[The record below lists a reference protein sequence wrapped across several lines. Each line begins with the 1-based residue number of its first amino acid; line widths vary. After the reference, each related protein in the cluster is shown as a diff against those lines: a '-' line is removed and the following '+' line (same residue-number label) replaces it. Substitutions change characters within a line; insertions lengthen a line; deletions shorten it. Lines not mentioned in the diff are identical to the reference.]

1 MSLTEY
7 KDELQKEG
15 LLSGCIHEENFSR
28 EIAFVTY
35 DSRQVIPGTLF
46 VCKGAAFKAEYLKS
60 AINDGAVAY
69 ISEREYDE
77 GMDVPAIIVSDIRK
91 AMPVLGDLFYDY
103 PQRKLKITA
112 FGGTKG
118 KSTSTYYM
126 KYVIDEFLASQG
138 RPESAVLSSIDNYD
152 GVIREESHITTAE
165 SLELHMHFNNAVSS
179 GIDFL
184 EMEVSSQALKYDR
197 VLGVRFDVGVFMN
210 ISEDHISPNEH
221 ADFED
226 YLSSKMKMFALT
238 DTAVINL
245 DTDCLDRVLKESEAA
260 REIVTFSCKNPG
272 ADFYAHDIRKE
283 CDSIFFKVSGKL
295 PAQECKSP
303 NMACGCGNAE
313 TNADRTGSE
322 NEVWND
328 EEFELTMPG
337 LFNVENALGVIAAAS
352 VYGIPIECI
361 KNGLRKAKSPG
372 RMEHYKSADGLI
384 NAFVD
389 YAHNKLSFE
398 ALYSSAKKEYPGSR
412 IVGIFGCPGGKAYQ
426 RRYELPQTAAKYA
439 DKLYICAEDPG
450 PDPAEEI
457 SAEVAKYAAEA
468 GIDYE
473 EIEDRGACIHKAIME
488 VRKPTVLL
496 ITGKGE
502 ETRQKYGTVYAP
514 CRSDADY
521 TMEFIKEYDES
532 PHHAR

>member
-1 MSLTEY
+1 MAQVLTLKQY
-7 KDELQKEG
+7 KDALDVAG
-15 LLSGCIHEENFSR
+15 LLTACINESEFGTKIS
-28 EIAFVTY
+28 FVTY
-35 DSRQVIPGTLF
+35 DSREVTGGTLF
-46 VCKGAAFKAEYLKS
+46 VCKGAAFKPEYLKS
-60 AINDGAVAY
+60 SIAGGACAY
-69 ISEREYDE
+69 ISETEYEEGREI
-77 GMDVPAIIVSDIRK
+77 PAIIVSDIRK

-103 PQRKLKITA
+103 PQNKLNLTG

-126 KYVIDEFLASQG
+126 KYVVDEYLESIG
-138 RPESAVLSSIDNYD
+138 KPESGVLSSIDNYD
-152 GVIREESHITTAE
+152 GVNRVEAHNTTEE
-165 SLELHMHFNNAVSS
+165 SLELHRHFYNAVSS
-179 GIDFL
+179 NIEYM
-184 EMEVSSQALKYDR
+184 EMEVSSQGLKYDR
-197 VLGVRFDVGVFMN
+197 VLGIRYKVVVFLN

-226 YLSSKMKMFALT
+226 YLSSKMKMFALAEH
-238 DTAVINL
+238 AVVCI
-245 DTDCLDRVLKESEAA
+245 DTDCVERVLKEAQAA
-260 REIVTFSCKNPG
+260 GDVTTVSCKDPE
-272 ADFYAHDIRKE
+272 ADYYAHDIRK
-283 CDSIFFKVSGKL
+283 DGSSIFFTVTKKKA
-295 PAQECKSP
+295 PAYE
-303 NMACGCGNAE
+303 
-313 TNADRTGSE
+313 
-322 NEVWND
+322 

-337 LFNVENALGVIAAAS
+337 LFNVENALGVIAAAGI
-352 VYGIPIECI
+352 YGIPLECI
-361 KNGLRKAKSPG
+361 KGGLRKAKSPG
-372 RMEHYKSADGLI
+372 RMELFKSNDGLVY
-384 NAFVD
+384 AFVD

-398 ALYSSAKKEYPGSR
+398 ALYSSVKKEFPGYR

-457 SAEVAKYAAEA
+457 SAEIAGYASEA

-473 EIEDRGACIHKAIME
+473 EIEDRGAAIHKAIME

-521 TMEFIKEYDES
+521 TVEFIKEYNDS
-532 PHHAR
+532 PHHAVKRS

>member
-1 MSLTEY
+1 MSKIMSLTEY
-7 KDELQKEG
+7 KDILQQKG
-15 LLSGCIHEENFSR
+15 LLTGCVHEEDFSK
-28 EIAFVTY
+28 EISFITY
-35 DSRQVIPGTLF
+35 DSRQVKPGTLF
-46 VCKGAAFKAEYLKS
+46 VCKGAAFKEEYLKN
-60 AINDGAVAY
+60 AIGDGAVAY

-77 GMDVPAIIVSDIRK
+77 GRNVPAIIVSDIRK

-103 PQRKLKITA
+103 PQSKLKITA

-126 KYVIDEFLASQG
+126 KYVVDEYLATQG
-138 RPESAVLSSIDNYD
+138 KTESAVLSSIDNYD

-165 SLELHMHFNNAVSS
+165 SLELHMHFDNAVSS
-179 GIDFL
+179 GIEFL

-197 VLGVRFDVGVFMN
+197 VLGVEFDVGVFMN

-238 DTAVINL
+238 DTAVVNL
-245 DTDCLDRVLKESEAA
+245 DTDCLDRVLKESEAS
-260 REIVTFSCKNPG
+260 EKVITFSCKNPG
-272 ADFYAHDIRKE
+272 ADYYAHDIRKE
-283 CDSIFFKVSGKL
+283 GDSIFFRVSGC
-295 PAQECKSP
+295 ESW
-303 NMACGCGNAE
+303 
-313 TNADRTGSE
+313 T
-322 NEVWND
+322 D

-337 LFNVENALGVIAAAS
+337 LFNVENALGVIAAAT
-352 VYGIPIECI
+352 VYGIPLEYIR
-361 KNGLRKAKSPG
+361 NGLRKAKSPG
-372 RMEHYKSADGLI
+372 RMEHYRSADGLI

-412 IVGIFGCPGGKAYQ
+412 IVGVFGCPGGKAYQ

-532 PHHAR
+532 PHHARK

>member
-1 MSLTEY
+1 MSRLLSLNDYRE
-7 KDELQKEG
+7 ELQKTG
-15 LLSGCIHEENFSR
+15 LVTGCVREEEFSK
-28 EIAFVTY
+28 EITFVTY
-35 DSRQVIPGTLF
+35 DSRQVKPGTLF
-46 VCKGAAFKAEYLKS
+46 VCKGAAFKAEYLKG
-60 AINDGAVAY
+60 AIESGAVSY
-69 ISEREYDE
+69 ISEKEYPE
-77 GMDVPAIIVSDIRK
+77 GEGVPAIIVSDIRK
-91 AMPVLGDLFYDY
+91 AMPVLGDLFYDH
-103 PQRKLKITA
+103 PQDKLKITA

-126 KYVIDEFLASQG
+126 KYVVDEFLSSQG
-138 RPESAVLSSIDNYD
+138 KPESAVLSSIDNYD

-165 SLELHMHFNNAVSS
+165 SLELHMHFDNAVSS
-179 GIDFL
+179 GIEFL

-197 VLGVRFDVGVFMN
+197 VLGMRFDVGVFMN

-238 DTAVINL
+238 DTAVVNL
-245 DTDCLDRVLKESEAA
+245 DSDCIDRVLRESEAA
-260 REIVTFSCKNPG
+260 GRVITFSRNNKD
-272 ADFYAHDIRKE
+272 ADFYAYDVRKE
-283 CDSIFFKVSGKL
+283 GDSIFFRVASRGDAWKD
-295 PAQECKSP
+295 A
-303 NMACGCGNAE
+303 
-313 TNADRTGSE
+313 
-322 NEVWND
+322 
-328 EEFELTMPG
+328 EFELTMPG
-337 LFNVENALGVIAAAS
+337 LFNVENALGVIAAS
-352 VYGIPIECI
+352 TVYGIPLDCI
-361 KNGLRKAKSPG
+361 RSGLRKAKSPG
-372 RMEHYKSADGLI
+372 RMEHFKSADGLI

-398 ALYSSAKKEYPGSR
+398 ALYASAKKEYPGSR

-457 SAEVAKYAAEA
+457 SAEVARYAAEA
-468 GIDYE
+468 GIEYE
-473 EIEDRGACIHKAIME
+473 EIEDRGAAIHKAIME

-521 TMEFIKEYDES
+521 TVEFIKEYDDS
-532 PHHAR
+532 PHHAVNR

>member
-1 MSLTEY
+1 MNLEKY
-7 KDELQKEG
+7 RDALQEAG
-15 LLSGCIHEENFSR
+15 LLVKCNLEEEFGVRIES
-28 EIAFVTY
+28 VTY
-35 DSRQVIPGTLF
+35 DSRQVRQGTLF
-46 VCKGAAFKAEYLKS
+46 VCKGAAFKSEYLKS
-60 AINDGAVAY
+60 AISDGAVAY
-69 ISEREYDE
+69 VSESEYPE
-77 GMDVPAIIVSDIRK
+77 GNGIPAMIVTDIRK
-91 AMPVLGDLFYDY
+91 AMPMLGDLFYDY
-103 PQRKLKITA
+103 PQNKINITA

-126 KYVIDEFLASQG
+126 KYVVDEYLKG
-138 RPESAVLSSIDNYD
+138 MGKPESAVLSSIDNYD

-165 SLELHMHFNNAVSS
+165 SLELHMHLDNAVSS
-179 GIDFL
+179 GIDYL

-197 VLGVRFDVGVFMN
+197 VLGMRFGVGVFMN

-226 YLSSKMKMFALT
+226 YLASKMKMFALC
-238 DTAVINL
+238 DTAVVNL
-245 DTDCLDRVLKESEAA
+245 DSDCIDRVLDEAGA
-260 REIVTFSCKNPG
+260 AGRIVTFSCKDG
-272 ADFYAHDIRKE
+272 SADYHATDIRKE
-283 CDSIFFKVSGKL
+283 GDSIFFKVRANGEDSF
-295 PAQECKSP
+295 
-303 NMACGCGNAE
+303 
-313 TNADRTGSE
+313 
-322 NEVWND
+322 
-328 EEFELTMPG
+328 EEDFELTMPG
-337 LFNVENALGVIAAAS
+337 LFNVENALGVIAAARA
-352 VYGIPIECI
+352 YKIPVSDI
-361 KNGLRKAKSPG
+361 KEGLRKAKSPG
-372 RMEHYKSADGLI
+372 RMEHFKSRDGLI

-457 SAEVAKYAAEA
+457 SKEVASYAREA
-468 GIDYE
+468 GIEYE
-473 EIEDRGACIHKAIME
+473 EIEDRGAAIHKSIME

-521 TMEFIKEYDES
+521 VKEYMKEYDDS
-532 PHHAR
+532 PHHARA

>member
-1 MSLTEY
+1 MNRLMSLTEY

-15 LLSGCIHEENFSR
+15 LLSGCVHEENFSR

-152 GVIREESHITTAE
+152 GIIREESHITTAE

-226 YLSSKMKMFALT
+226 YFSSKMKMFALT

-245 DTDCLDRVLKESEAA
+245 DTDCLDRVLKESEASGKV
-260 REIVTFSCKNPG
+260 VTFSCKNPG
-272 ADFYAHDIRKE
+272 ADFHAHDIRKE
-283 CDSIFFKVSGKL
+283 GDSIFFTVTHKAS
-295 PAQECKSP
+295 E
-303 NMACGCGNAE
+303 
-313 TNADRTGSE
+313 GSE
-322 NEVWND
+322 KSSLKTGIALEKRDEEFV

-361 KNGLRKAKSPG
+361 KTGLRKAKSPG

-532 PHHAR
+532 PHHARK

>member
-1 MSLTEY
+1 MSKIMSLTEY
-7 KDELQKEG
+7 KDILQQKG
-15 LLSGCIHEENFSR
+15 LLTGCVHEEDFSK
-28 EIAFVTY
+28 EISFITY
-35 DSRQVIPGTLF
+35 DSRQVKPGTLF
-46 VCKGAAFKAEYLKS
+46 VCKGAAFKEEYLKN
-60 AINDGAVAY
+60 AIGDGAVAY

-77 GMDVPAIIVSDIRK
+77 GRNVPAIIVSDIRK

-103 PQRKLKITA
+103 PQSKLKITA

-126 KYVIDEFLASQG
+126 KYVVDEYLAAQG
-138 RPESAVLSSIDNYD
+138 KTESAVLSSIDNYD

-165 SLELHMHFNNAVSS
+165 SLELHMHFDNAVSS
-179 GIDFL
+179 GIEFL

-197 VLGVRFDVGVFMN
+197 VLGVGFDVGVFMN

-238 DTAVINL
+238 DTAVVNL
-245 DTDCLDRVLKESEAA
+245 DTDCLDRVLKESEAS
-260 REIVTFSCKNPG
+260 EKVITFSCKNPG
-272 ADFYAHDIRKE
+272 ADYYAHDIRKE
-283 CDSIFFKVSGKL
+283 GDSIFFRVSGC
-295 PAQECKSP
+295 ESW
-303 NMACGCGNAE
+303 
-313 TNADRTGSE
+313 T
-322 NEVWND
+322 D

-337 LFNVENALGVIAAAS
+337 LFNVENALGVIAAAT
-352 VYGIPIECI
+352 VYGIPLECI
-361 KNGLRKAKSPG
+361 RNGLRKAKSPG
-372 RMEHYKSADGLI
+372 RMEHYRSADGLI

-398 ALYSSAKKEYPGSR
+398 ALYSSVKKEYPGSR
-412 IVGIFGCPGGKAYQ
+412 IVGVFGCPGGKAYQ

-532 PHHAR
+532 PHHARR

>member
-1 MSLTEY
+1 MSKIMSLTEY
-7 KDELQKEG
+7 KDILQQKG
-15 LLSGCIHEENFSR
+15 LLTGCVHEEDFSK
-28 EIAFVTY
+28 EISFITY
-35 DSRQVIPGTLF
+35 DSRQVKPGTLF
-46 VCKGAAFKAEYLKS
+46 VCKGAAFKEEYLKN
-60 AINDGAVAY
+60 AIGDGAVAY

-77 GMDVPAIIVSDIRK
+77 GRNVPAIIVSDIRK

-103 PQRKLKITA
+103 PQSKLKITA

-126 KYVIDEFLASQG
+126 KYVVDEYLAAQG
-138 RPESAVLSSIDNYD
+138 KTESAVLSSIDNYD

-165 SLELHMHFNNAVSS
+165 SLELHMHFDNAVSS
-179 GIDFL
+179 GIEFL

-197 VLGVRFDVGVFMN
+197 VLGVGFDVGVFMN

-238 DTAVINL
+238 DTAVVNL
-245 DTDCLDRVLKESEAA
+245 DTDCLDRVLKESEAS
-260 REIVTFSCKNPG
+260 EKVITFSCKNPG
-272 ADFYAHDIRKE
+272 ADYYAHDIRKE
-283 CDSIFFKVSGKL
+283 GDSIFFRVSGC
-295 PAQECKSP
+295 ESW
-303 NMACGCGNAE
+303 
-313 TNADRTGSE
+313 T
-322 NEVWND
+322 D

-337 LFNVENALGVIAAAS
+337 LFNVENALGVIAAAT
-352 VYGIPIECI
+352 VYGIPLECI
-361 KNGLRKAKSPG
+361 RNGLRKAKSPG
-372 RMEHYKSADGLI
+372 RMEHYRSADGLI

-412 IVGIFGCPGGKAYQ
+412 IVGVFGCPGGKAYQ

-532 PHHAR
+532 PHHARK

>member
-1 MSLTEY
+1 MSKIMSLTEY
-7 KDELQKEG
+7 KDILQQKG
-15 LLSGCIHEENFSR
+15 LLTGCVHEEDFSK
-28 EIAFVTY
+28 EISFITY
-35 DSRQVIPGTLF
+35 DSRQVKPGTLF
-46 VCKGAAFKAEYLKS
+46 VCKGAAFKEEYLKN
-60 AINDGAVAY
+60 AIGDGAVAY

-77 GMDVPAIIVSDIRK
+77 GRNVPAIIVSDIRK

-103 PQRKLKITA
+103 PQSKLKITA

-126 KYVIDEFLASQG
+126 KYVVDEYLAAQG
-138 RPESAVLSSIDNYD
+138 KTESAVLSSIDNYD

-165 SLELHMHFNNAVSS
+165 SLELHMHFDNAVSS
-179 GIDFL
+179 GIEFL

-197 VLGVRFDVGVFMN
+197 VLGVGFDVGVFMN

-238 DTAVINL
+238 DTAVVNL
-245 DTDCLDRVLKESEAA
+245 DTDCLDRVLKESEAS
-260 REIVTFSCKNPG
+260 EKVITFSCKNPG
-272 ADFYAHDIRKE
+272 ADYYAHDIRKE
-283 CDSIFFKVSGKL
+283 GDSIFFRVSGC
-295 PAQECKSP
+295 ESW
-303 NMACGCGNAE
+303 
-313 TNADRTGSE
+313 T
-322 NEVWND
+322 D

-337 LFNVENALGVIAAAS
+337 LFNVENALGVIAAAT
-352 VYGIPIECI
+352 VYGIPLECI
-361 KNGLRKAKSPG
+361 RNGLRKAKSPG
-372 RMEHYKSADGLI
+372 RMEHYRSADGLI

-412 IVGIFGCPGGKAYQ
+412 IVGVFGCPGGKAYQ

-532 PHHAR
+532 PHHARR

>member
-1 MSLTEY
+1 MSKVMLLKEY
-7 KDELQKEG
+7 KEELQKAG
-15 LLSGCIHEENFSR
+15 LLTGCVREDGFST
-28 EIAFVTY
+28 EILFVTY
-35 DSRQVIPGTLF
+35 DSRRVKPGTLF
-46 VCKGAAFKAEYLKS
+46 VCKGAAFKAEYLKG
-60 AINDGAVAY
+60 AIESGAVAY
-69 ISEREYDE
+69 IAEKEFPE
-77 GMDVPAIIVSDIRK
+77 GEGIPAMIVSDIRK
-91 AMPVLGDLFYDY
+91 AMPVLGDLYYDH
-103 PQRKLKITA
+103 PQDKLKITA

-126 KYVIDEFLASQG
+126 KYVVDEYLSSLGKA
-138 RPESAVLSSIDNYD
+138 ESAVLSSIDNYD

-165 SLELHMHFNNAVSS
+165 SLELHMHFDNAVSS
-179 GIDFL
+179 GIEFL

-197 VLGVRFDVGVFMN
+197 VLGMRFDVGVFMN

-238 DTAVINL
+238 DTAVVNL
-245 DTDCLDRVLKESEAA
+245 DSDCIDRVMREAEAA
-260 REIVTFSCKNPG
+260 GRVLTFSRENKA
-272 ADFYAHDIRKE
+272 ADFYAYDVRKE
-283 CDSIFFKVSGKL
+283 GDSIFFRVSRNTS
-295 PAQECKSP
+295 SP
-303 NMACGCGNAE
+303 G
-313 TNADRTGSE
+313 T
-322 NEVWND
+322 WKD

-337 LFNVENALGVIAAAS
+337 LFNVENALGVIAS
-352 VYGIPIECI
+352 STVYGIPLECI
-361 KNGLRKAKSPG
+361 RTGLRKAKSPG
-372 RMEHYKSADGLI
+372 RMEHFKSADGLI

-398 ALYSSAKKEYPGSR
+398 ALYSSARKEYPGSR

-457 SAEVAKYAAEA
+457 SAEVAGYAKGA

-473 EIEDRGACIHKAIME
+473 EIEDRGAAIHKAIME
-488 VRKPTVLL
+488 VRRPTVLL

-521 TMEFIKEYDES
+521 TMEFIKEYDDS
-532 PHHAR
+532 PHHAVRRD

>member
-1 MSLTEY
+1 MSKIMSLTEY
-7 KDELQKEG
+7 KDILQQKG
-15 LLSGCIHEENFSR
+15 LLTGCVHEEDFSK
-28 EIAFVTY
+28 EISFITY
-35 DSRQVIPGTLF
+35 DSRQVKPGTLF
-46 VCKGAAFKAEYLKS
+46 VCKGAAFKEEYLKN
-60 AINDGAVAY
+60 AIGDGAVAY

-77 GMDVPAIIVSDIRK
+77 GRNVPAIIVSDIRK

-103 PQRKLKITA
+103 PQSKLKITA

-126 KYVIDEFLASQG
+126 KYVVDEYLAAQG
-138 RPESAVLSSIDNYD
+138 KTESAVLSSIDNYD

-165 SLELHMHFNNAVSS
+165 SLELHMHFDNAVSS
-179 GIDFL
+179 GIEFL

-197 VLGVRFDVGVFMN
+197 VLGVGFDVGVFMN

-238 DTAVINL
+238 DTAVVNL
-245 DTDCLDRVLKESEAA
+245 DTDCLDRVLKESEAS
-260 REIVTFSCKNPG
+260 EKVITFSCKNPG
-272 ADFYAHDIRKE
+272 ADYYAHDIRKE
-283 CDSIFFKVSGKL
+283 GDSIFFRVSGC
-295 PAQECKSP
+295 ESW
-303 NMACGCGNAE
+303 
-313 TNADRTGSE
+313 T
-322 NEVWND
+322 D

-337 LFNVENALGVIAAAS
+337 LFNVENALGVIAAAT
-352 VYGIPIECI
+352 VYGIPLECI
-361 KNGLRKAKSPG
+361 RNGLRKAKSPG
-372 RMEHYKSADGLI
+372 RMEHYRSADGLI

-412 IVGIFGCPGGKAYQ
+412 IVGVFGCPGGKAYQ

-450 PDPAEEI
+450 PDSAEEI

-532 PHHAR
+532 PHHARR

>member
-1 MSLTEY
+1 MKQIYSLEEY
-7 KDELQKEG
+7 KKIVSEAG
-15 LLSGCIHEENFSR
+15 LLVKCTREDEFSK
-28 EIAFVTY
+28 EISFVTY
-35 DSRQVIPGTLF
+35 DSRNAGPGTLF
-46 VCKGAAFKAEYLKS
+46 VCKGAAFRPDYLKN
-60 AINDGAVAY
+60 ALDDGAAAY
-69 ISEREYDE
+69 ISEIEYPE
-77 GMDVPAIIVSDIRK
+77 GSGVPAIIVSDVRK
-91 AMPVLGDLFYDY
+91 AMPLLGDLLYDR
-103 PQRKLKITA
+103 PQDKLKITA

-126 KYVIDEFLASQG
+126 RSVVDEYLACQG
-138 RPESAVLSSIDNYD
+138 KPASAVLSSIDNYD

-165 SLELHMHFNNAVSS
+165 ALELRVHFDNAVTS

-197 VLGVRFDVGVFMN
+197 VLGMRFNVGVFMN

-226 YLSSKMKMFALT
+226 YLSSKMKMFAIT
-238 DTAVINL
+238 DTAVVNL
-245 DTDCLDRVLKESEAA
+245 DSDCIERVLKEAQAA
-260 REIVTFSCKNPG
+260 KKVLTFSCKDSS

-283 CDSIFFKVSGKL
+283 GDSIFFEVTAGSL
-295 PAQECKSP
+295 FE
-303 NMACGCGNAE
+303 E
-313 TNADRTGSE
+313 T
-322 NEVWND
+322 
-328 EEFELTMPG
+328 FELTMPG
-337 LFNVENALGVIAAAS
+337 LFNVENALGVIAAS
-352 VYGIPIECI
+352 SEYGIPVECI
-361 KNGLRKAKSPG
+361 KAGLRKAKSPG
-372 RMEHYKSADGLI
+372 RMEHYRSADGLI

-398 ALYSSAKKEYPGSR
+398 ALYSSVKKEYPGSR

-450 PDPAEEI
+450 PDPADEI
-457 SAEVAKYAAEA
+457 SAEIAGYAKEA

-473 EIEDRGACIHKAIME
+473 EIEDRGAAIHKAILE
-488 VRKPTVLL
+488 VRTPTVLL

-502 ETRQKYGTVYAP
+502 ETRQKYGSTYAP

-521 TMEFIKEYDES
+521 TVEFIKEYDDS
-532 PHHAR
+532 PHHFGVK

>member
-1 MSLTEY
+1 MSKIMSLTEY
-7 KDELQKEG
+7 KDILQQKG
-15 LLSGCIHEENFSR
+15 LLTGCVHEEDFSK
-28 EIAFVTY
+28 EISFITY
-35 DSRQVIPGTLF
+35 DSRQVKPGTLF
-46 VCKGAAFKAEYLKS
+46 VCKGAAFKEEYLKN
-60 AINDGAVAY
+60 AIGDGAVAY

-77 GMDVPAIIVSDIRK
+77 GRNVPAIIVSDIRK

-103 PQRKLKITA
+103 PQSKLKITA

-126 KYVIDEFLASQG
+126 KYVVDEYLAAQG
-138 RPESAVLSSIDNYD
+138 KTESAVLSSIDNYD

-165 SLELHMHFNNAVSS
+165 SLELHMHFDNAVSS
-179 GIDFL
+179 GIEFL

-197 VLGVRFDVGVFMN
+197 VLGVGFDVGVFMN

-238 DTAVINL
+238 DTAVVNL
-245 DTDCLDRVLKESEAA
+245 DTDCLDRVLKESEAS
-260 REIVTFSCKNPG
+260 EKVITFSCKNPG
-272 ADFYAHDIRKE
+272 ADYYAHDIRKE
-283 CDSIFFKVSGKL
+283 GDSIFFRVSGC
-295 PAQECKSP
+295 ESW
-303 NMACGCGNAE
+303 
-313 TNADRTGSE
+313 T
-322 NEVWND
+322 D

-337 LFNVENALGVIAAAS
+337 LFNVENALGVIAAAT
-352 VYGIPIECI
+352 VYGIPLECI
-361 KNGLRKAKSPG
+361 RNGLRKAKSPG
-372 RMEHYKSADGLI
+372 RMEHYRSADGLI

-398 ALYSSAKKEYPGSR
+398 ALYSSVKKEYPGSR
-412 IVGIFGCPGGKAYQ
+412 IVGVFGCPGGKAYQ

-532 PHHAR
+532 PHHARK

>member
-1 MSLTEY
+1 MSKIMSLTEY
-7 KDELQKEG
+7 KHILQQKG
-15 LLSGCIHEENFSR
+15 LLTGCVHEEDFSK
-28 EIAFVTY
+28 EISFITY
-35 DSRQVIPGTLF
+35 DSRQVKPGTLF
-46 VCKGAAFKAEYLKS
+46 VCKGAAFKEEYLKN
-60 AINDGAVAY
+60 AIGDGAVAY

-77 GMDVPAIIVSDIRK
+77 GGNVPAIIVSDIRK

-103 PQRKLKITA
+103 PQSKLKITA

-126 KYVIDEFLASQG
+126 KYVVDEYLAAQG
-138 RPESAVLSSIDNYD
+138 KTESAVLSSIDNYD

-165 SLELHMHFNNAVSS
+165 SLELHMHFDNAVSS
-179 GIDFL
+179 GIEFL

-197 VLGVRFDVGVFMN
+197 VLGVGFDVGVFMN

-238 DTAVINL
+238 DTAVVNL
-245 DTDCLDRVLKESEAA
+245 DTDCLDRVLKESEAS
-260 REIVTFSCKNPG
+260 EKVITFSCKNPG
-272 ADFYAHDIRKE
+272 ADYYAHDIRKE
-283 CDSIFFKVSGKL
+283 GDSIFFRVSGC
-295 PAQECKSP
+295 ESW
-303 NMACGCGNAE
+303 
-313 TNADRTGSE
+313 T
-322 NEVWND
+322 D

-337 LFNVENALGVIAAAS
+337 LFNVENALGVIAAAT
-352 VYGIPIECI
+352 VYGIPLECI
-361 KNGLRKAKSPG
+361 RNGLRKAKSPG
-372 RMEHYKSADGLI
+372 RMEHYRSADGLI

-398 ALYSSAKKEYPGSR
+398 ALYSSVKKEYPGSR
-412 IVGIFGCPGGKAYQ
+412 IVGVFGCPGGKAYQ

-532 PHHAR
+532 PHHARK